1 MADILKPTGS
11 VPDQHLTIYQENGIN
26 PQNLE
31 NQQQILDNLP
41 GTQESININWLGS
54 SYSGVDINV
63 IAHLYTQYDFSS
75 TLQQEINTLSC
86 LIGRIN
92 LFLQGN
98 WTEVSAQTLLLTNGR
113 QKWVEVTN
121 SADTSR
127 VAVQE
132 WLDYFPLFVS
142 NPQSALR
149 RMGSD
154 VVTFQSKLDQSKDTL
169 TKLQKVSGQAED
181 TLTLGNLQTISV
193 QTYRDKTP
201 VRSLG
206 TSYVKEYTRGGRTIA
221 GSMIFTLFNEHA
233 LAQLIRSLAN
243 SDTYKEMDSDISTL
257 IADQLPPI
265 DLTIAFVNEY
275 GSASQMGIYGVE
287 FMSDGMTLS
296 IEDII
301 SEEVLQFV
309 ARDIDVMTTRG
320 NVKLSQYQS
329 GMFYRDTTDSSAS
342 SLLFTS
348 KDAYTEYLAKLGI
361 RRSQTRR

>member
-1 MADILKPTGS
+1 MASELKPTGN
-11 VPDQHLTIYQENGIN
+11 VPDQHLTIYQENGVN
-26 PQNLE
+26 PQNLD

-41 GTQESININWLGS
+41 GTQEVQNINWLGS
-54 SYSGVDINV
+54 SYSGADINV
-63 IAHLYTQYDFSS
+63 IAHLYTQYDFS
-75 TLQQEINTLSC
+75 TNLKQEIDSLEC
-86 LIGRIN
+86 LIARIN
-92 LFLQGN
+92 LFLLGN
-98 WTEVSAQTLLLTNGR
+98 WTEVNVQILLLTNGR
-113 QKWVEVTN
+113 QKWIDSTK
-121 SADTSR
+121 SADPLNL
-127 VAVQE
+127 AVQG
-132 WLDYFPLFVS
+132 WLDYYPLFIN
-142 NPQSALR
+142 NPQKALI
-149 RMGSD
+149 RMGTD
-154 VVTFQSKLDQSKDTL
+154 VTIFQSKLDQDKDIIS
-169 TKLQKVSGQAED
+169 KLQQVSGQAED

-201 VRSLG
+201 VRALG
-206 TSYVKEYTRGGRTIA
+206 TSYAKGYVKGTRSIA

-243 SDTYKEMDSDISTL
+243 SDTYKEMDSDISSL

-275 GSASQMGIYGVE
+275 GSASQMSIYGVE

-309 ARDIDVMTTRG
+309 ARDIDIMTTRG

-329 GMFYRDTTDSSAS
+329 GMYYRDSTDTSAS

-348 KDAYTEYLAKLGI
+348 KDAYNEYLGKLGI